1 MGCTTSYSL
10 VEVDDVLD
18 SINRIVIL
26 FCFFELCMF
35 LFWCFQILGYNNT
48 QTFRY
53 AVIGRNKSLY
63 RMNSK
68 KIESMQ
74 LVSSISDI

>member
-1 MGCTTSYSL
+1 MGCSASYSL

-35 LFWCFQILGYNNT
+35 FFCCFQILGYNNI

-53 AVIGRNKSLY
+53 TVKGGIKVSLGWIQK
-63 RMNSK
+63 K
-68 KIESMQ
+68 KIDATCEFYF
-74 LVSSISDI
+74 